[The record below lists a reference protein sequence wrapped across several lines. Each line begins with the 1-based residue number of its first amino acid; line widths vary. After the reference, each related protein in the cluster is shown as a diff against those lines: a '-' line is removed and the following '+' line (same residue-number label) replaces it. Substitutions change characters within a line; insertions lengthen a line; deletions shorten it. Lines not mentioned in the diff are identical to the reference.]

1 MKVPRKLFWRILLVV
16 YLAAVAYVCFAGQG
30 SLPKFTDWPF
40 SIPADKCVHFV
51 LFLPWPILAC
61 LSFIEIS
68 PRATLGRNDR
78 SVVISSPSSVISSPS
93 HVISSEVEKSPKS
106 VVLLLIITLIGMALA
121 GTTEW
126 IQGLLP
132 YRSKDA
138 WDFIADCLGL
148 LAGALLFA
156 VVYLFLRRSRT
167 R

>member
-78 SVVISSPSSVISSPS
+78 SVVISSPSSVISS
-93 HVISSEVEKSPKS
+93 EVEKSPRS
-106 VVLLLIITLIGMALA
+106 IVILLIITLIGMALA

-132 YRSKDA
+132 YRSKDV

>member
-93 HVISSEVEKSPKS
+93 SVISSEVEKSPRS
-106 VVLLLIITLIGMALA
+106 IVILLIITLIGMALA

-132 YRSKDA
+132 YRSKDV